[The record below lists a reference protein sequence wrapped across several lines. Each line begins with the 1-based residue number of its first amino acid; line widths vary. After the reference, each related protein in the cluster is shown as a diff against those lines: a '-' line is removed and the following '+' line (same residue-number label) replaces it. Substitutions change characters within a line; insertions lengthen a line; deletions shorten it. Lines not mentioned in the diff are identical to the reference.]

1 MGSFQL
7 IGSWISDRS
16 TFRETVLKWLVSC
29 LVVSFLPSSSSAFI
43 RLSALPSLYLFWAGD
58 LTVVLH
64 WTALDSCS
72 DGHWASLWSSLEHSL
87 LPPGLPSLLWMCAHP
102 STSFSSPSPPP
113 HPLLTLLCGLGF
125 GSTSCCAGAWAVL
138 ELALSPPSPEHGHY
152 SIDHNTL
159 LYFLFKILL
168 LAYTSLKWRTIK
180 IRIK

>member
-102 STSFSSPSPPP
+102 STSFSSPSPSPFSLPRP
-113 HPLLTLLCGLGF
+113 HHTPFLPCFVVWVLG
-125 GSTSCCAGAWAVL
+125 AHPVVL
-138 ELALSPPSPEHGHY
+138 EPGLS
-152 SIDHNTL
+152 
-159 LYFLFKILL
+159 
-168 LAYTSLKWRTIK
+168 
-180 IRIK
+180 